1 MPSHRDRSASPW
13 RHHGRPRDRDRD
25 RDRNGLDDHR
35 EGEKKHKRQRETSP
49 ASNGED
55 LLDVKQLGVDEITE
69 EDYLFVAANLPISP
83 S

>member
-1 MPSHRDRSASPW
+1 
-13 RHHGRPRDRDRD
+13 
-25 RDRNGLDDHR
+25 
-35 EGEKKHKRQRETSP
+35 
-49 ASNGED
+49 